1 MLRPRGV
8 VLGLALALGL
18 EAASSSLLA
27 REGGARPLRYFA
39 NMPFSMDSFEL
50 PPQVHFT
57 EQHLKED
64 DNLVALHM
72 DWFGIPW
79 DAFANGTPLPPAYLA
94 EIDRI
99 DRLRRRL
106 ALPVYLAVT
115 PIAGARDRLASQ
127 TSGSGDLLLFNDNFG
142 ARCEDITLRRDF
154 SDLRRAFHAYVNYLA
169 GRFEPRFLALSIEV
183 NLYQQICPQAWPS
196 MRDFLNDELD
206 AQKRE
211 RPEIP
216 IFHTFQLDAIWE
228 ADGTASRCFG
238 FRRECLSQNMAVLRE
253 LKTDLFALSIY
264 PVGPFVNNGRKLPD
278 DYISAVAD
286 LSGLPVAVAETGYLS
301 QTLSA
306 PVGEACVPGLP
317 SSPEDQLW
325 WLDRLLADAERLRM
339 PFLVWWANEAPMPFS
354 ALAPCRCTETTVFCD
369 LLTKIGDAALSVRFF
384 GLMALRDY
392 DGEPTPAL
400 ARWRSAVASAAGR
413 EVPSPPSPPPH
424 VRAVS
429 PR

>member
-18 EAASSSLLA
+18 EVASSSLFG
-27 REGGARPLRYFA
+27 REGADRPLRYFA
-39 NMPFSMDSFEL
+39 NMPFSMDPSHL

-57 EQHLKED
+57 KQHLGED

-99 DRLRRRL
+99 DQLRRRL

-115 PIAGARDRLASQ
+115 PIGGTRDRLASEA
-127 TSGSGDLLLFNDNFG
+127 SGSGDLLLWNDNFG
-142 ARCEDITLRRDF
+142 ARCEDIALRRDLP
-154 SDLRRAFHAYVNYLA
+154 DLRRAFHAYIDYLA

-183 NLYQQICPQAWPS
+183 NLYQQICPRAWPS
-196 MRDFLNDELD
+196 MRDFLNEELD
-206 AQKRE
+206 VQKRE
-211 RPEIP
+211 RPGLP

-238 FRRECLSQNMAVLRE
+238 FRRECLSDNMEVLRE
-253 LKTDLFALSIY
+253 LKTDLIALSIY
-264 PVGPFVNNGRKLPD
+264 PVGPFVNNGRTLPD
-278 DYISAVAD
+278 DYISAIAD
-286 LSGLPVAVAETGYLS
+286 LSGLPLAVAETGYLS

-306 PVGEACVPGLP
+306 PVGEACVPGLA
-317 SSPEDQLW
+317 SSPDDQVW
-325 WLDRLLADAERLRM
+325 WMDRLLADAERLRM
-339 PFLVWWANEAPMPFS
+339 PFVVWWADEAPLPFS
-354 ALAPCRCTETTVFCD
+354 ALAPCHCTERNVFCD
-369 LLTKIGDAALSVRFF
+369 FLTRIGDAALGLRFF
-384 GLMALRDY
+384 SLMALRDY

-400 ARWRSAVASAAGR
+400 ERWRSAVASATGR
-413 EVPSPPSPPPH
+413 EALIPSQLPPPA
-424 VRAVS
+424 RAVS